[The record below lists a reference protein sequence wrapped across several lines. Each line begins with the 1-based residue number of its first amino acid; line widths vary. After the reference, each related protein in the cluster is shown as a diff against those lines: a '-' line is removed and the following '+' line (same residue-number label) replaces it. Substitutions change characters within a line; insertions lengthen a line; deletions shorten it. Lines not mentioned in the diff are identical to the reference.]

1 MKKFLVITVIITGM
15 FAGSLFAGEIANKLG
30 EDMLVG
36 SLISS
41 MVGVAFSAPSYINGG
56 NTANPEVFGAGAC
69 WGALIGAGLGLLY
82 GTYDVYEYIDD
93 KNTMQKKNKKSAF
106 LEPDILFSFNNG
118 MMILSKNF

>member
-1 MKKFLVITVIITGM
+1 MKKILITVIIAGM
-15 FAGSLFAGEIANKLG
+15 FTGSLFAGEIADKLG

-56 NTANPEVFGAGAC
+56 NTANPAVFGAGAC

-93 KNTMQKKNKKSAF
+93 KNNTMQKKNRKSAYE
-106 LEPDILFSFNNG
+106 EPDILLSFNDG
-118 MMILSKNF
+118 MMILSKKF